1 METQPCER
9 KQTHCWKVLEQI
21 DKHLTSFPV
30 CFIHFQLENESAKTQ
45 SCKDQEQFRES
56 KLCREC
62 VGDSCQ
68 SCFVPRT

>member
-1 METQPCER
+1 METQLCKR
-9 KQTHCWKVLEQI
+9 KQIHCWKVLEQL
-21 DKHLTSFPV
+21 DKLLTT
-30 CFIHFQLENESAKTQ
+30 FIHFQLENESAKTQ

-62 VGDSCQ
+62 VGDNCQ